1 MYLVSQFQRMNK
13 NRLFLIDGFALIYR
27 SYFAFINNP
36 RIHSSGRNTST
47 EFGFTNTLL
56 DLIQKQKPSHL
67 AVVFDPREESS
78 ERSTVF
84 TEYKANRQEMPE
96 DIRNSLPNIE
106 RIIQAFNIPL
116 LVKEGYEADD
126 VIGTIAIKAPKDSFD
141 VFIMSPDKDLSQMVA
156 PGIFWY
162 RPGRMGNPDEIFD
175 EQKVC
180 EKFQVSNPKQ
190 VIDLL
195 GLMGDAVDNIPGIP
209 GVGEK
214 TAQKFIAEFGSVEAL
229 LANTDKLKG
238 KMKEKVE
245 AGAELA
251 LLSKQLATV
260 ITDVPVEFD
269 PAALELTPPNEEEL
283 RGIFAELEF
292 RNLNKRVF
300 GDTIQAGATPTA
312 PTPKAPKNPD
322 QGSLFDLDNN
332 PAENA
337 VAISNFKSYNPETQN
352 YICVDSE
359 DKWNL
364 LIAEIEREKCLS
376 IDTETTGLDALTAEL
391 VGISISVIKNT
402 GYFIPCPP
410 TMEETLPIIERLKPY
425 LTSPDYLKIGQ
436 NIKYDYSIFLKYNV
450 ELAGPTFDTMLA
462 HYILEPDL
470 RHNMDYLSETY
481 LGYSP
486 ISIETL
492 IGKKG
497 KNQLSMR
504 DVDID
509 KITPYACEDADVTLQ
524 LKEYFEPQLKNT
536 PLNTPFQS
544 IEMPLMPVLAKMEQ
558 EGIKIDEQNLAD
570 FSALLGNEINQ
581 LEKEIIE
588 LAGTPF
594 NIASPK
600 QLGDILFGVLNLDPK
615 AKKTKTGQYSTN
627 EEVLSKLAGKH
638 PIIDKILA
646 YREAQKLKSTY
657 VDALPALI
665 HPRTGRVHTSFMQAV
680 ASTGRLSSQN
690 PNLQN
695 IPIRTSKGREIRKAF
710 IPRNEE
716 YTLLSAD
723 YSQVELR
730 IIAALSGEQN
740 MIQDF
745 KNGLDI
751 HTATAARLYHIS
763 PEEVTREMRSNAKT
777 VNFGIIYG
785 ISAFG
790 LSQRVGI
797 SRTEA
802 AEIIQNYFTSY
813 PRIKGFMDE
822 QIQQAREEGF
832 VSTVSGRRRYL
843 SDINSANATVRGF
856 AERNAINAPI
866 QGSAADIIKLAM
878 ISIQAEMEKRQ
889 LKSKMVLQVHDEL
902 VFDVFKPE
910 LEEMSTL
917 VKEHMENAWKLDVPL
932 LVETGTGANWLDAH

>member
-1 MYLVSQFQRMNK
+1 MSK
-13 NRLFLIDGFALIYR
+13 NRLFLIDGFAIIYR

-56 DLIQKQKPSHL
+56 DLIQKQKPTHL

-84 TEYKANRQEMPE
+84 ADYKANRQEMPE
-96 DIRNSLPNIE
+96 DIRNAIPNVE
-106 RIIQAFNIPL
+106 RIIKAFNIPL
-116 LVKEGYEADD
+116 LVKEGFEADD
-126 VIGTIAIKAPKDSFD
+126 VIGTISVLAPKDEFD
-141 VFIMSPDKDLSQMVA
+141 VYIMSPDKDLSQMVA
-156 PGIFWY
+156 PGIYWY

-195 GLMGDAVDNIPGIP
+195 GLMGDSADNIPGIP

-214 TAQKFIAEFGSVEAL
+214 TAQKFIAEFGSVENL
-229 LANTDKLKG
+229 LANAHTLKG

-251 LLSKQLATV
+251 ILSKQLATV

-269 PAALELTPPNEEEL
+269 AVALKLDPPNETEL
-283 RGIFAELEF
+283 RELFAELEF
-292 RNLNKRVF
+292 RNMNKRVF
-300 GDTIQAGATPTA
+300 GDSIQAGAAPAA

-322 QGSLFDLDNN
+322 QGSLFDLNN
-332 PAENA
+332 EPEQEA
-337 VAISNFKSYNPETQN
+337 VAISPFKSYSPDIQKYLAVNSDEIWQKLF
-352 YICVDSE
+352 S
-359 DKWNL
+359 
-364 LIAEIEREKCLS
+364 EIEKEKSFC
-376 IDTETTGLDALTAEL
+376 IDTETTGLDPLSAEL
-391 VGISISVIKNT
+391 VGISISVYENT
-402 GYFIPCPP
+402 GYYIPCS
-410 TMEETLPIIERLKPY
+410 TNQEELAGILNKLKPY
-425 LTSPDYLKIGQ
+425 LIGSNYTKIGQ
-436 NIKYDYSIFLKYNV
+436 NIKYDYSIFAKYGI
-450 ELAGPTFDTMLA
+450 ELQGPMFDTMLA

-470 RHNMDYLSETY
+470 RHNMDFLSETY

-497 KNQLSMR
+497 KNQLNMR
-504 DVDID
+504 DVELD
-509 KITPYACEDADVTLQ
+509 KITAYAVEDSDVTLQ
-524 LKEYFEPQLKNT
+524 LKNYFEAQLKNT
-536 PLNTPFQS
+536 PLITPFQD
-544 IEMPLMPVLAKMEQ
+544 IEMPLMPVLAKIEK
-558 EGIKIDEQNLAD
+558 EGVKIDEKNLSD
-570 FSALLGNEINQ
+570 FSTLLGNEIQ
-581 LEKEIIE
+581 TLEKEILE
-588 LAGTPF
+588 LAGQPF

-600 QLGDILFGVLNLDPK
+600 QLGDILFGFLNLDPK

-627 EEVLSKLAGKH
+627 EEVLAKLAGKH

-646 YREAQKLKSTY
+646 FREAQKLKSTY

-665 HPRTGRVHTSFMQAV
+665 HPLTGRVHTSFMQAV

-695 IPIRTSKGREIRKAF
+695 IPIRTAKGREIRKAF

-740 MIQDF
+740 MIDDF

-751 HTATAARLYHIS
+751 HTATAARLYHINA
-763 PEEVTREMRSNAKT
+763 EEVTREMRSNAKT

-790 LSQRVGI
+790 LSQRVNI

-802 AEIIQNYFTSY
+802 AEIIQNYWKSY
-813 PRIKGFMDE
+813 PRIKEFMDE
-822 QIQQAREEGF
+822 QIQLAREEGF
-832 VSTVSGRRRYL
+832 VSTISGRRRYL
-843 SDINSANATVRGF
+843 RDINSANATVRGF

-866 QGSAADIIKLAM
+866 QGSAADIIKIAM
-878 ISIQAEMEKRQ
+878 IAIQKEIENRNY
-889 LKSKMVLQVHDEL
+889 KSRMILQVHDEL
-902 VFDVFKPE
+902 VFDVYKPE
-910 LEEMSTL
+910 LEDMRKL
-917 VKEHMENAWKLDVPL
+917 VIDKMQNAWKLEVPL
-932 LVETGTGANWLDAH
+932 LVETGTGNNWLDAH

>member
-1 MYLVSQFQRMNK
+1 MNK

-67 AVVFDPREESS
+67 AVVFDPREEST
-78 ERSTVF
+78 ERATVF
-84 TEYKANRQEMPE
+84 TDYKANRQEMPE
-96 DIRNSLPNIE
+96 DIRLAIPNVE
-106 RIIQAFNIPL
+106 RIIKAFNIPL
-116 LVKEGYEADD
+116 LVVEGFEADD
-126 VIGTIAIKAPKDSFD
+126 VIGTLAVNAPKDQFD
-141 VFIMSPDKDLSQMVA
+141 VYIMSPDKDLSQMVA
-156 PGIFWY
+156 PGIYWY

-180 EKFQVSNPKQ
+180 EKFQVKHPKQ

-214 TAQKFIAEFGSVEAL
+214 TAQKFIAEFGSVEGL

-251 LLSKQLATV
+251 IISKQLATV
-260 ITDVPVEFD
+260 ITTVPIEFHEESLRLD
-269 PAALELTPPNEEEL
+269 PPNETEL
-283 RGIFAELEF
+283 REIFAELEF

-300 GDTIQAGATPTA
+300 GDSIQAGATPA
-312 PTPKAPKNPD
+312 SPTPKAPKNPD
-322 QGSLFDLDNN
+322 QGSLFDMDNN

-337 VAISNFKSYNPETQN
+337 VAISAFKTYNPEIQKYTC
-352 YICVDSE
+352 IKSE
-359 DKWNL
+359 EEWSK
-364 LIAEIEREKCLS
+364 LIAEIEKEKEFS

-391 VGISISVIKNT
+391 VGISISVYKNT
-402 GYFIPCPP
+402 GYYIPCP
-410 TMEETLPIIERLKPY
+410 ENKDETSAIVNRLKPY
-425 LTSPDYLKIGQ
+425 LTGNEYTKIGQ
-436 NIKYDYSIFLKYNV
+436 NIKYDYAIFLKYGV
-450 ELAGPTFDTMLA
+450 EMAGPMFDTMLA

-470 RHNMDYLSETY
+470 RHNMDFLSETY

-504 DVDID
+504 DVDLE
-509 KITPYACEDADVTLQ
+509 KITFYAVEDSDVTLQ
-524 LKEYFEPQLKNT
+524 LKQYFEAQLKNT
-536 PLNTPFQS
+536 PLMTPFQS
-544 IEMPLMPVLAKMEQ
+544 IEMPLMPVLAKMEL
-558 EGIKIDEQNLAD
+558 EGVKIDQKNLAD
-570 FSALLGNEINQ
+570 FSSQLAEEIAT

-627 EEVLSKLAGKH
+627 EEVLAKLAGKH

-646 YREAQKLKSTY
+646 FREAQKLKSTY
-657 VDALPALI
+657 VDALPTLI
-665 HPRTGRVHTSFMQAV
+665 HPKTGRIHTSFMQAV

-695 IPIRTSKGREIRKAF
+695 IPIRTAKGREIRKAF
-710 IPRNEE
+710 IPRNNE
-716 YTLLSAD
+716 YIILSAD

-740 MIQDF
+740 MISDF

-790 LSQRVGI
+790 LAQRVNI

-802 AEIIQNYFTSY
+802 AEIIQNYWVSY
-813 PRIKGFMDE
+813 PRIKEFMDE
-822 QIQQAREEGF
+822 QIQFARQEGY
-832 VSTVSGRRRYL
+832 VSTISGRRRYL
-843 SDINSANATVRGF
+843 KDINSANMTVRGF

-878 ISIQAEMEKRQ
+878 IAIQNEMEAKNY
-889 LKSKMVLQVHDEL
+889 KSRMVLQVHDEL
-902 VFDVFKPE
+902 VFDVYKPE
-910 LEEMSTL
+910 LEEIKAL
-917 VKEHMENAWKLDVPL
+917 VVDKMQNAWKLEVPL
-932 LVETGTGANWLDAH
+932 IVETGVGDNWLDAH